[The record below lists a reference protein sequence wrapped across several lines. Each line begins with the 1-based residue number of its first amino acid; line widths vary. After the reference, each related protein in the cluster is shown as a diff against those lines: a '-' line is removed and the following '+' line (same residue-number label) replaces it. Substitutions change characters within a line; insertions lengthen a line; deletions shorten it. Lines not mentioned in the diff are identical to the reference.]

1 MKKIKEVSKIAGVSI
16 RTLQYYDKEG
26 LTNLQRTKDNH
37 RLYYQK
43 DLEQI
48 WKILI
53 YKQMDFQIKQIK
65 KILSL
70 PQTQQKTYL
79 NKRKEEIKK
88 NIKKLE
94 ENVKIINWI
103 EKNDIP
109 KLPNNNLSTSYKDYI
124 KQLKNKILKELEEK

>member
-16 RTLQYYDKEG
+16 RTLQYYDKER

-88 NIKKLE
+88 QIKELE

>member
-1 MKKIKEVSKIAGVSI
+1 MKKIKEVSKIAWVSI

-37 RLYYQK
+37 RLNYQK

-88 NIKKLE
+88 QIKELE

>member
-88 NIKKLE
+88 QIKELE
-94 ENVKIINWI
+94 ENVKIIKWI
-103 EKNDIP
+103 KKNDIP

>member
-1 MKKIKEVSKIAGVSI
+1 MKKIKEVSKIAGVNI

>member
-88 NIKKLE
+88 QIKELE
-94 ENVKIINWI
+94 ENVKIIKWI